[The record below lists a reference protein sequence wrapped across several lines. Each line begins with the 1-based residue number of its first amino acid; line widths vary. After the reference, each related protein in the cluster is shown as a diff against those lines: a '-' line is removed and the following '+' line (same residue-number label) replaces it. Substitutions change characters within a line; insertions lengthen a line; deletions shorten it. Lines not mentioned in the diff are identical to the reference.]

1 MDPIHE
7 TSDESNDLVLDDVP
21 ESRLS
26 GSSVATYS
34 SLTSSET
41 NSPMSYS
48 EYSIDEDEQQSAS
61 PPHVGSRRL
70 PRVRS
75 TPTYANMHSIVDED
89 DYDSSDNTRFDANQL
104 PDVFEDELEQES
116 SPEATLKRRDRHDS
130 GYVPDIGPKNFTKGP
145 TRRQRYNS
153 SSTRRTKVT
162 YVSEFI
168 ERRSSLQSV
177 PAGPD
182 RDNHC
187 IRSALKFITDP
198 LNVLVIGPHDS
209 GKTTLINSLLMS
221 VTGDWS
227 DRAPYGCGRRHNLA
241 PVVLYENPEHHRR
254 CRTRSDN
261 HHSGRHPR
269 KHYHFDPTWKRSADD
284 PCGRVVMW
292 DTRGFE
298 NIYSGEHQALLLR
311 YILEGRLHP
320 QNLQQAL
327 LLSDETCKKRYKN
340 VVKDNQIDLIL
351 YVAAAD
357 EKPDLKLFRA
367 IQKARGESKDEK
379 IKKTPVLL
387 AVTKMDLLSEAERSD
402 FCKSVSYFHPESYAL
417 FDDGEFL
424 YDDTI
429 INDDIVWNDVHCY
442 ESKISPL
449 VDETIQNT
457 KDVVKDIKLLKLFKE
472 IINLSLTPTGKKRTY
487 STSSRLINIAKNTGS
502 KLFKTGRTRT
512 ISI

>member
-1 MDPIHE
+1 ME
-7 TSDESNDLVLDDVP
+7 DE
-21 ESRLS
+21 
-26 GSSVATYS
+26 
-34 SLTSSET
+34 
-41 NSPMSYS
+41 
-48 EYSIDEDEQQSAS
+48 EQQS
-61 PPHVGSRRL
+61 PPSVLLNNQHQSQRRL

-75 TPTYANMHSIVDED
+75 TPTYANMHSILDED

-116 SPEATLKRRDRHDS
+116 PESTLSRRRDRHDS
-130 GYVPDIGPKNFTKGP
+130 GYVPGGVPSKGGHQ
-145 TRRQRYNS
+145 RRQRYNS
-153 SSTRRTKVT
+153 SSTRRTQVT

-168 ERRSSLQSV
+168 ERRSSLLSV

-261 HHSGRHPR
+261 HHNGRNPR

-298 NIYSGEHQALLLR
+298 NIHSGEHQSLLLR

-351 YVAAAD
+351 YVASAD

-379 IKKTPVLL
+379 IKRTPVLL
-387 AVTKMDLLSEAERSD
+387 AVTKMDLLSQAEKSD
-402 FCKSVSYFHPESYAL
+402 FCNSVSYFHPESYAL

-429 INDDIVWNDVHCY
+429 DNDDVVWKDVHCY
-442 ESKISPL
+442 ESDISPL
-449 VDETIQNT
+449 VDETVQNT
-457 KDVVKDIKLLKLFKE
+457 KDVKKDIKLLKLFKE

-487 STSSRLINIAKNTGS
+487 STSSRLMNIAKNTGS
-502 KLFKTGRTRT
+502 KLFKTGRVRT

>member
-1 MDPIHE
+1 MDAIPE
-7 TSDESNDLVLDDVP
+7 TVDELNVLEICDVP

-26 GSSVATYS
+26 GSSAVTYS
-34 SLTSSET
+34 SSTYSD

-48 EYSIDEDEQQSAS
+48 EYSIEDEEPESA
-61 PPHVGSRRL
+61 PPTIRRL

-75 TPTYANMHSIVDED
+75 TPTYTNMGQIMDDDE
-89 DYDSSDNTRFDANQL
+89 YDSSDKTLVNEL
-104 PDVFEDELEQES
+104 PDVFEDELEES
-116 SPEATLKRRDRHDS
+116 SSGQQSPGSSMKRQRHDS
-130 GYVPDIGPKNFTKGP
+130 GYVPDIIRKPG

-168 ERRSSLQSV
+168 ERRGSLQSV

-198 LNVLVIGPHDS
+198 LNVLVIGPHDC

-227 DRAPYGCGRRHNLA
+227 DRAPYGCGRKHNVA

-261 HHSGRHPR
+261 HHTGRHPR

-298 NIYSGEHQALLLR
+298 NIYSGDHQALLLR

-327 LLSDETCKKRYKN
+327 LLSDETCKKRYKH

-351 YVAAAD
+351 YVASAD

-367 IQKARGESKDEK
+367 IQKARLESKDEK
-379 IKKTPVLL
+379 IKNMPVLL
-387 AVTKMDLLSEAERSD
+387 AVTKMDLLSENEQND
-402 FCKSVSYFHPESYAL
+402 FRQNVSYFHPESYAF
-417 FDDGEFL
+417 FDDGEFT
-424 YDDTI
+424 YDDNI
-429 INDDIVWNDVHCY
+429 VNEDVVWNNVHCY
-442 ESKISPL
+442 ESRISPL
-449 VDETIQNT
+449 IDETIQNT
-457 KDVVKDIKLLKLFKE
+457 KDVEKDVKLLKLFKE
-472 IINLSLTPTGKKRTY
+472 IINLSLTPAGKKRTY
-487 STSSRLINIAKNTGS
+487 STSSRLMNIAKNTGS
-502 KLFKTGRTRT
+502 KLFKTGRNRT